1 MAGESPYSCGG
12 ARGGRPVKSV
22 AGPSPDLEW
31 DRSGELGAVLRTLR
45 EIHGV
50 PTGGLVAA
58 IEAAIP
64 AAWLQLDPNPPAV
77 EATLDPETG
86 RLAVVAIRR
95 VVAGEPQSGA
105 EVSLDSARQAD
116 PVVEVGWQVRQAVD
130 LPPAVAARA
139 ARLVKA
145 AVGHRVREA
154 RRERLEGEAEASRG
168 RLVASIVE
176 RMEEGTILLRAGQL
190 QAYLPR
196 EEQIRG
202 ERLIRGRH
210 LKVVL
215 MESRVGGGEEI
226 LQVRAS
232 RANALLLRRLM
243 EAEVPELA
251 DGSVLIR
258 AIAREPGERSKVAV
272 ESLRAGIDA
281 KGACIGPK
289 GVRIRAVVAELSG
302 EKVDVLEW
310 SADPAELVARALA
323 PAPVVSVHLDQAGRR
338 ATAVVSP
345 QSLSLAIGKEG
356 QNARLAARLSGW
368 RIDIRPQG
376 EES

>member
-1 MAGESPYSCGG
+1 MT
-12 ARGGRPVKSV
+12 V
-22 AGPSPDLEW
+22 AGPKAVVDSN
-31 DRSGELGAVLRTLR
+31 RAGELGEVLRTLR

-50 PTGGLVAA
+50 PTGGVVAA

-64 AAWLQLDPNPPAV
+64 EAWSQLEPSPPGV
-77 EATLDPETG
+77 DVRLDPETG
-86 RLAVVAIRR
+86 ELVIELTRT
-95 VVAGEPQSGA
+95 VVAGEPSSDAEISLERALELDPKA
-105 EVSLDSARQAD
+105 EVGSS
-116 PVVEVGWQVRQAVD
+116 VRELAQ
-130 LPPAVAARA
+130 LPKAVAARA

-145 AVGHRVREA
+145 AIGHRVREA

-168 RLVASIVE
+168 LLVASIVE
-176 RMEEGTILLRAGQL
+176 RDEGGTIFLRAGQL

-215 MESRVGGGEEI
+215 MESRSGGGEEI

-232 RANALLLRRLM
+232 RANALLLRRLL

-251 DGSVLIR
+251 DGSVVIK
-258 AIAREPGERSKVAV
+258 AITREPGERSKVAV
-272 ESLRAGIDA
+272 ESLRAGIDP

-289 GVRIRAVVAELSG
+289 GVRIRSVVAELNG

-310 SADPAELVARALA
+310 STDPAELVARALA
-323 PAPVVSVHLDQAGRR
+323 PAPVAEVHLDQAAHR
-338 ATAVVSP
+338 ATALVPS

-356 QNARLAARLSGW
+356 QNARLAARLTGW
-368 RIDIRPQG
+368 RIDIRALG

>member
-1 MAGESPYSCGG
+1 MT
-12 ARGGRPVKSV
+12 V
-22 AGPSPDLEW
+22 AGSKAVVDNS
-31 DRSGELGAVLRTLR
+31 RAGELGDVLRTLR

-50 PTGGLVAA
+50 PTGGVVAA

-64 AAWLQLDPNPPAV
+64 AAWSQLESSPPGV
-77 EATLDPETG
+77 DVRLDPETG
-86 RLAVVAIRR
+86 ELVIELTRT
-95 VVAGEPQSGA
+95 VVAGEPATDAEISLERALALNPDA
-105 EVSLDSARQAD
+105 EVGVS
-116 PVVEVGWQVRQAVD
+116 VRELAQ
-130 LPPAVAARA
+130 LPKPVAARA

-145 AVGHRVREA
+145 AIGHRVREA

-168 RLVASIVE
+168 LLVASIVE
-176 RMEEGTILLRAGQL
+176 RVEGGTIFLRAGQL

-215 MESRVGGGEEI
+215 MESRPGGGEEM

-232 RANALLLRRLM
+232 RANALLLRRLL

-251 DGSVLIR
+251 EGSVVIR
-258 AIAREPGERSKVAV
+258 AITREPGERSKVAV
-272 ESLRAGIDA
+272 ESLRAGIDP

-289 GVRIRAVVAELSG
+289 GVRIRSVVADLNG

-310 SADPAELVARALA
+310 SSDPAELVARALA
-323 PAPVVSVHLDQAGRR
+323 PAPVLEVHLDQAAHR
-338 ATAVVSP
+338 ATALVASP
-345 QSLSLAIGKEG
+345 SLSLAIGKEG
-356 QNARLAARLSGW
+356 QNARLAARLTGW
-368 RIDIRPQG
+368 RIDIRAPE

>member
-1 MAGESPYSCGG
+1 MKTTPDPGPVVNQE
-12 ARGGRPVKSV
+12 RP
-22 AGPSPDLEW
+22 
-31 DRSGELGAVLRTLR
+31 GELSEVLRTLR
-45 EIHGV
+45 ELHGV
-50 PTGGLVAA
+50 PTVGVVEA

-64 AAWLQLDPNPPAV
+64 AAWSQLEASPPGV
-77 EATLDPETG
+77 EVKLDPETG
-86 RLAVVAIRR
+86 QLEVELTRV
-95 VVAGEPQSGA
+95 VVAGEATSDAEISLERALELDPSA
-105 EVSLDSARQAD
+105 EVGSS
-116 PVVEVGWQVRQAVD
+116 VREAAQ
-130 LPPAVAARA
+130 LPRAVATRA

-145 AVGHRVREA
+145 AIGHRVREA

-176 RMEEGTILLRAGQL
+176 RIEEGTIFLRAGQL

-196 EEQIRG
+196 DEQIRG

-215 MESRVGGGEEI
+215 MESRLGGGEEM

-232 RANALLLRRLM
+232 RANALLLRRLL

-251 DGSVLIR
+251 DGSVVIK
-258 AIAREPGERSKVAV
+258 AITREPGERSKVAV
-272 ESLRAGIDA
+272 ESLRQGIDA

-289 GVRIRAVVAELSG
+289 GVRIRSVVAELNG

-310 SADPAELVARALA
+310 SAEPAELVARALA
-323 PAPVVSVHLDQAGRR
+323 PAPVISVHLDQAAHR
-338 ATAVVSP
+338 ATALVAP

-356 QNARLAARLSGW
+356 KNARLAARLTGW
-368 RIDIRPQG
+368 RIDIRAQG
-376 EES
+376 EDS

>member
-1 MAGESPYSCGG
+1 
-12 ARGGRPVKSV
+12 VKTV
-22 AGPSPDLEW
+22 AGSAPVIDKERP
-31 DRSGELGAVLRTLR
+31 GELSEVLRTLR

-50 PTGGLVAA
+50 PTSGVVAA

-64 AAWLQLDPNPPAV
+64 AAWSQLEPSPPGV
-77 EATLDPETG
+77 EVKLDPETG
-86 RLAVVAIRR
+86 QLLVQLTRV
-95 VVAGEPQSGA
+95 VVAGEPASDAEISLERALCLDPSA
-105 EVSLDSARQAD
+105 EVGSS
-116 PVVEVGWQVRQAVD
+116 VREPAQ
-130 LPPAVAARA
+130 LPKAVAARA

-145 AVGHRVREA
+145 AIGHRVREA

-168 RLVASIVE
+168 LLVASIVE
-176 RMEEGTILLRAGQL
+176 RIDGGTIFLRAGQL

-215 MESRVGGGEEI
+215 MESRVGGGEEM

-232 RANALLLRRLM
+232 RSNVLLLRRLL

-251 DGSVLIR
+251 DGSVVIK
-258 AIAREPGERSKVAV
+258 AVTREPGERSKVAV
-272 ESLRAGIDA
+272 ESLRQGIDP
-281 KGACIGPK
+281 KGACIGPR
-289 GVRIRAVVAELSG
+289 GVRIRTVVAELNG

-310 SADPAELVARALA
+310 SADPTELVARALA
-323 PAPVVSVHLDQAGRR
+323 PAPVISVHLDPAAHR
-338 ATAVVSP
+338 ATAVVAP

-356 QNARLAARLSGW
+356 QNARLAARLTGW
-368 RIDIRPQG
+368 RIDIRSLG
-376 EES
+376 EGS

>member
-1 MAGESPYSCGG
+1 M
-12 ARGGRPVKSV
+12 
-22 AGPSPDLEW
+22 
-31 DRSGELGAVLRTLR
+31 LRTLR

-50 PTGGLVAA
+50 PTGGVVAA

-64 AAWLQLDPNPPAV
+64 AAWSQLEPSPPGVDVKLDPDSGQLIV
-77 EATLDPETG
+77 ELT
-86 RLAVVAIRR
+86 RV
-95 VVAGEPQSGA
+95 VVAGEPASDAEISLERALGLDPAA
-105 EVSLDSARQAD
+105 EVGSS
-116 PVVEVGWQVRQAVD
+116 VREPAQ
-130 LPPAVAARA
+130 LPKAVAARA

-145 AVGHRVREA
+145 AIGHRVREA

-168 RLVASIVE
+168 LLVASIVE
-176 RMEEGTILLRAGQL
+176 RIDDGTVFLRAGHL

-210 LKVVL
+210 LQVVL
-215 MESRVGGGEEI
+215 MESRIGGGEEI

-232 RANALLLRRLM
+232 RANALLLRRLL

-251 DGSVLIR
+251 DGTVVIK
-258 AIAREPGERSKVAV
+258 AVTREPGERSKVAV
-272 ESLRAGIDA
+272 ESLRPGIDP

-289 GVRIRAVVAELSG
+289 GVRIRAVVAELNG

-310 SADPAELVARALA
+310 SSDPAELVARALA
-323 PAPVVSVHLDQAGRR
+323 PAPVLSVQLDHAAHR
-338 ATAVVSP
+338 ATALVAP

-356 QNARLAARLSGW
+356 QNARLAARLTGW
-368 RIDIRPQG
+368 RIDIRALG
-376 EES
+376 EGS

>member
-1 MAGESPYSCGG
+1 
-12 ARGGRPVKSV
+12 VKSV
-22 AGPSPDLEW
+22 AGPSPAVDTS
-31 DRSGELGAVLRTLR
+31 RAGELGEVLRTLR

-50 PTGGLVAA
+50 PTGGVVAA

-64 AAWLQLDPNPPAV
+64 AAWSQLESTPPLV
-77 EATLDPETG
+77 EVKLDRETG
-86 RLAVVAIRR
+86 QLVVELTRV
-95 VVAGEPQSGA
+95 VVAGEAATAAEISLERALRLDPAA
-105 EVSLDSARQAD
+105 EVGSS
-116 PVVEVGWQVRQAVD
+116 VREPAQ
-130 LPPAVAARA
+130 LPKAVAVRA

-145 AVGHRVREA
+145 AIGHRVREA

-168 RLVASIVE
+168 LLVASIVE
-176 RMEEGTILLRAGQL
+176 RIEEGTIFLRAGQL

-215 MESRVGGGEEI
+215 MESRAGGGEEI

-232 RANALLLRRLM
+232 RANPLLLRRLL

-251 DGSVLIR
+251 DGSVVVR
-258 AIAREPGERSKVAV
+258 AITREPGERSKVAV
-272 ESLRAGIDA
+272 ESLRHGIDP

-289 GVRIRAVVAELSG
+289 GIRIRSVVAELNG
-302 EKVDVLEW
+302 EKVDILEW

-323 PAPVVSVHLDQAGRR
+323 PAPVMSVQLDQATRR
-338 ATAVVSP
+338 ATAVVAP

-356 QNARLAARLSGW
+356 QNARLAARLTGW
-368 RIDIRPQG
+368 RIDIRSPG
-376 EES
+376 ETS

>member
-1 MAGESPYSCGG
+1 MKTVSGSSPVLE
-12 ARGGRPVKSV
+12 RERP
-22 AGPSPDLEW
+22 
-31 DRSGELGAVLRTLR
+31 GELSEVLRTLR

-50 PTGGLVAA
+50 PTGGVVAA

-64 AAWLQLDPNPPAV
+64 AAWSQLEPSPPGVDVKLDPDSGQLIV
-77 EATLDPETG
+77 ELT
-86 RLAVVAIRR
+86 RV
-95 VVAGEPQSGA
+95 VVAGEPASDAEISLERALGLDPAA
-105 EVSLDSARQAD
+105 EVGSS
-116 PVVEVGWQVRQAVD
+116 VREPAQ
-130 LPPAVAARA
+130 LPKAVAARA

-145 AVGHRVREA
+145 AIGHRVREA

-168 RLVASIVE
+168 LLVASIVE
-176 RMEEGTILLRAGQL
+176 RIDDGTVFLRAGHL

-210 LKVVL
+210 LQVVL
-215 MESRVGGGEEI
+215 MESRIGGGEEI

-232 RANALLLRRLM
+232 RANALLLRRLL

-251 DGSVLIR
+251 DGTVVIK
-258 AIAREPGERSKVAV
+258 AVTREPGERSKVAV
-272 ESLRAGIDA
+272 ESLRPGIDP

-289 GVRIRAVVAELSG
+289 GVRIRAVVAELNG

-310 SADPAELVARALA
+310 SSDPAELVARALA
-323 PAPVVSVHLDQAGRR
+323 PAPVLSVQLDHAAHR
-338 ATAVVSP
+338 ATALVAP

-356 QNARLAARLSGW
+356 QNARLAARLTGW
-368 RIDIRPQG
+368 RIDIRALG
-376 EES
+376 EGS